1 MALVESSRVGHLG
14 LLDDDGW
21 PRVLPV
27 TYALSAGVLISA
39 VDHKRKRLSGERL
52 ARVRWLR
59 ARPQAS
65 LTIDHYDDD
74 WTTLAWVQAIG
85 SVKVI
90 DAATAPTAIA
100 ALTTRYQPYQT
111 HPPAGPVLALTPN
124 RLLWWRASE

>member
-1 MALVESSRVGHLG
+1 M
-14 LLDDDGW
+14 LDDDGW

-85 SVKVI
+85 SVEVI

-100 ALTTRYQPYQT
+100 ALTARYQPYQT

-124 RLLWWRASE
+124 RLLWWRASA